1 MKITQIQINLK
12 RSLLF
17 VEKELKMQLHELKQ
31 ANEEKKY

>member
-31 ANEEKKY
+31 ENEEKKY